1 MGFTLKSNFT
11 DRGDQPAAIRKLFH
25 NVRDKVKHQTLLG
38 VTGSG
43 KTYTIARV
51 IQEVQLP
58 TIIISHNKTLT
69 AQLYSEFKTFFPENA
84 VEYFVSYYDYYQP
97 EAYIPQSDT
106 YIEKDASINERIERL
121 RLKATSSLLSRDD
134 VIIVASVSC
143 IYGLGSPEN
152 WKEMMIVLE
161 KDTEYSRIK
170 LASDLT
176 WIQYQRNDYEFT
188 NGSFRVRGATV
199 DIYPA
204 YTQDEAVRV
213 KIEEDK
219 VSEIYTIHPVTG
231 KKLKDCEK
239 YVIYP
244 AAHFITKSDTLT
256 RAIDAI
262 KSELAHRLKELKGER
277 KFLEAER
284 LKMRTEYDME
294 MLKETGYCHGIE
306 NYSRHISGRAPGEPP
321 FCLLNYFPEN
331 FLTIIDESHVTLP
344 QVRGMYAG
352 DRSRKETLVKHG
364 FRLPSA
370 LDNRPLRLDEFEK
383 LTDKTIYVSAT
394 PADYELG
401 KSKNKIIEQ
410 IIRPTGLI
418 DPEVEIKPVKDQV
431 QDLMIE
437 IRNRAEKKQRVLVTT
452 ITKKMAENLAEF
464 LSSKNMNV
472 KYLHSEIATLQRIDI
487 LKDLRKGEFD
497 CLVGVN
503 LLREGLD
510 LPEVT
515 LVAILDADKEGFL
528 RSETSLIQVCGRA
541 SRNVEGKV
549 IMYAEKITGSMARA
563 LKEMMRRREKQKAYN
578 KNNNITPTS
587 IVKAIREEK
596 EFEYE
601 TKSQSINYISETG
614 WEYING
620 KASNNIIKEMEKDM
634 KEAADMLDF
643 ELAAA
648 IRDKIHEIKK
658 NRLIL

>member
-152 WKEMMIVLE
+152 WKEMMIILE
-161 KDTEYSRIK
+161 KDAEYSRIK
-170 LASDLT
+170 LARDLT
-176 WIQYQRNDYEFT
+176 WIQYHRNDYEFT
-188 NGSFRVRGATV
+188 NGSFRIRGATV

-219 VSEIYTIHPVTG
+219 ISEIYTIHPVTG

-256 RAIDAI
+256 QAIDAI

-364 FRLPSA
+364 FRLPSS
-370 LDNRPLRLDEFEK
+370 LDNRPLRFDEFEK

-394 PADYELG
+394 PSNYELG

-452 ITKKMAENLAEF
+452 LTKKMAEDLAEF
-464 LSSKNMNV
+464 FSSKNMNV

-549 IMYAEKITGSMARA
+549 IMYAERITGSMARA
-563 LKEMMRRREKQKAYN
+563 LKEMMRRRKKQKAYN
-578 KNNNITPTS
+578 KNNNITPRS

-601 TKSQSINYISETG
+601 TKSQSINYIRETG

-620 KASNNIIKEMEKDM
+620 KANNNIIKEMEKDM